1 MPEIN
6 KLAPLGA
13 IVKGDIILC
22 GKEISSLHDIHK
34 ILNEVDGFIHLQD
47 NPIKSDALSLLKIK
61 KLKGVYLD
69 NKALQEIIN
78 KYLPEGDLLDC
89 LEDLI
94 EADLSD
100 YATL

>member
-1 MPEIN
+1 MTEIS

-13 IVKGDIILC
+13 IVKGDITLC
-22 GKEISSLHDIHK
+22 GKGISSLHDIHK

-61 KLKGVYLD
+61 KLKGVYMD

-78 KYLPEGDLLDC
+78 KHLPEGDLFDC
-89 LEDLI
+89 QEELI
-94 EADLSD
+94 DADLGD
-100 YATL
+100 YAAL